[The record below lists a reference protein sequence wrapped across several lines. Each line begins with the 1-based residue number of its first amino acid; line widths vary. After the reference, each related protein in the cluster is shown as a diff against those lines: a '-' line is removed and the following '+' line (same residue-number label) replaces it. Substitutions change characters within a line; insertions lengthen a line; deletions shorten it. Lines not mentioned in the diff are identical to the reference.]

1 MAKVSC
7 NFEGFFE
14 NILLQDTVIEQ
25 NLYLITRYTYLK
37 RKVSY
42 YKILLLISVSRYYLQ
57 DIKAL
62 AKCSRLFAI
71 QRSTC
76 MLSEMSRVFGHL
88 VERSRELCFLS
99 REVWSSAKL
108 SSVVE
113 RAHVQL
119 EFIKW

>member
-25 NLYLITRYTYLK
+25 NLYLSTRCSYFK

-57 DIKAL
+57 DTKIRYCPSL
-62 AKCSRLFAI
+62 VLLTFLI
-71 QRSTC
+71 
-76 MLSEMSRVFGHL
+76 VFL
-88 VERSRELCFLS
+88 IVRMIIIY
-99 REVWSSAKL
+99 
-108 SSVVE
+108 
-113 RAHVQL
+113 AHKISDIV
-119 EFIKW
+119 ITA